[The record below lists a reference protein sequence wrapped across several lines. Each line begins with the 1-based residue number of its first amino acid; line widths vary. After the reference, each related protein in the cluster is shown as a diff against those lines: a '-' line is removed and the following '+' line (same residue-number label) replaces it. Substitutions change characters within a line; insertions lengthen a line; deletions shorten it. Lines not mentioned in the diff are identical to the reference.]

1 MQAKAS
7 SDIAL
12 SQAALFPDLQ
22 ANTSFEGLSKGAVC
36 EASAFPTKPSLLCL
50 QVNRKLAAQAML
62 DARKREAEDMVE
74 LEGEPSAKKR
84 KPSGPSV
91 LEDPRF
97 QALFEDP
104 SFAVD
109 EEADEYKTL
118 HPNAGRQ
125 LGCSSHADPGH
136 WLGSQTP
143 AKACQVKA
151 GQGGVSVADGDAKQS
166 CWQCLWR
173 GCLA

>member
-1 MQAKAS
+1 MHHSAGRQNPERTPAR
-7 SDIAL
+7 
-12 SQAALFPDLQ
+12 AAHR
-22 ANTSFEGLSKGAVC
+22 TSTC
-36 EASAFPTKPSLLCL
+36 PTQPLLL
-50 QVNRKLAAQAML
+50 VVQVNRKLAAQAML
-62 DARKREAEDMVE
+62 DARKREAEDTEE

-118 HPNAGRQ
+118 HPNAGRR
-125 LGCSSHADPGH
+125 LGGTAHFFSLSWQPDTSPSLSGRGRAGGESLLVGRPSR
-136 WLGSQTP
+136 LAMLV
-143 AKACQVKA
+143 AKAPSFAVVLA
-151 GQGGVSVADGDAKQS
+151 ADKV
-166 CWQCLWR
+166 
-173 GCLA
+173 

>member
-1 MQAKAS
+1 MKGQGKLNRATLTGS
-7 SDIAL
+7 SVHHPAGHQKLGRDTCQCCTQDDTL
-12 SQAALFPDLQ
+12 S
-22 ANTSFEGLSKGAVC
+22 
-36 EASAFPTKPSLLCL
+36 TKPLLLCV

-62 DARKREAEDMVE
+62 DARKREAED

-118 HPNAGRQ
+118 HPNAGRHWGA
-125 LGCSSHADPGH
+125 LVTPGH
-136 WLGSQTP
+136 RSGSHP
-143 AKACQVKA
+143 LAEACQLEA
-151 GQGGVSVADGDAKQS
+151 GQGAKVAGGEARHS
-166 CWQCLWR
+166 GWRCLWR
-173 GCLA
+173 EYPALQ

>member
-1 MQAKAS
+1 MCHCHMQLRSRPFRLTKKRT
-7 SDIAL
+7 
-12 SQAALFPDLQ
+12 P
-22 ANTSFEGLSKGAVC
+22 TSAPRRTPPC
-36 EASAFPTKPSLLCL
+36 ATKPVLLSV

-62 DARKREAEDMVE
+62 DARKREAEDMEE

-125 LGCSSHADPGH
+125 LGCTRH
-136 WLGSQTP
+136 
-143 AKACQVKA
+143 
-151 GQGGVSVADGDAKQS
+151 
-166 CWQCLWR
+166 
-173 GCLA
+173 

>member
-1 MQAKAS
+1 MS
-7 SDIAL
+7 L
-12 SQAALFPDLQ
+12 SYAAPFATLQ
-22 ANTSFEGLSKGAVC
+22 ATKTLGSTPAKTSPCATQLL
-36 EASAFPTKPSLLCL
+36 LLCL

-62 DARKREAEDMVE
+62 DARKREAEDMEE

-125 LGCSSHADPGH
+125 LGCAAHPWSSSA
-136 WLGSQTP
+136 ST
-143 AKACQVKA
+143 
-151 GQGGVSVADGDAKQS
+151 
-166 CWQCLWR
+166 
-173 GCLA
+173 

>member
-1 MQAKAS
+1 M
-7 SDIAL
+7 
-12 SQAALFPDLQ
+12 LQ
-22 ANTSFEGLSKGAVC
+22 AGRPPVPHSHCCLF
-36 EASAFPTKPSLLCL
+36 L

-62 DARKREAEDMVE
+62 DARKREAEDMEE

-125 LGCSSHADPGH
+125 LGCKSHFQSSVWKPDT
-136 WLGSQTP
+136 S
-143 AKACQVKA
+143 
-151 GQGGVSVADGDAKQS
+151 
-166 CWQCLWR
+166 QCLS
-173 GCLA
+173 GMGMAGAE